1 MHNGLVISLREYL
14 SSIAT
19 FSDIYKKVRDSGF
32 ESFYRENLLPTLLPI
47 TIPPSCAQS
56 IKQTNILQTEIYK
69 HGHETRCHM
78 PILSRRQ
85 ELGVWSE
92 SLPQAQTCAI
102 GQKADAMLRAYRHV
116 AATLESLNTIRGL
129 REALVASK
137 QPLQVDPGDDAPKD
151 GIRVIV
157 LNSIA

>member
-1 MHNGLVISLREYL
+1 
-14 SSIAT
+14 
-19 FSDIYKKVRDSGF
+19 
-32 ESFYRENLLPTLLPI
+32 
-47 TIPPSCAQS
+47 
-56 IKQTNILQTEIYK
+56 
-69 HGHETRCHM
+69 M